1 MASRITAGRSAG
13 VLLIAGLLA
22 PSRIPVTPSAFAQSK
37 AKTQTVT
44 GFIGDTTCGMMHS
57 LRPGKKCTE
66 GEDQGES
73 STCVTREMTSA
84 AKRCTLLCVKQMGAK
99 YALVVGKTVYTLE
112 GKEAELEKLAGE
124 RAKVTGVIQGTTLR
138 VSSVASGKFTEAPD
152 MD

>member
-1 MASRITAGRSAG
+1 METRSERETGGNTMASRITAGRSAG

-22 PSRIPVTPSAFAQSK
+22 LSRIPVTSALAQSK

-44 GFIGDTTCGMMHS
+44 GFVGDTTCGITHIS
-57 LRPGKKCTE
+57 G
-66 GEDQGES
+66 S
-73 STCVTREMTSA
+73 SKT
-84 AKRCTLLCVKQMGAK
+84 CTLRCVKNMGAK

>member
-1 MASRITAGRSAG
+1 MASRITVWRSAG

-22 PSRIPVTPSAFAQSK
+22 PSRIPVTPSALAQSK

-44 GFIGDTTCGMMHS
+44 GFVGDTTCGITHIS
-57 LRPGKKCTE
+57 G
-66 GEDQGES
+66 S
-73 STCVTREMTSA
+73 SKT
-84 AKRCTLLCVKQMGAK
+84 CTLRCVKNMGAK

-124 RAKVTGVIQGTTLR
+124 RAKVTGVIQGTTLK

>member
-22 PSRIPVTPSAFAQSK
+22 PSRIPVTPSALAQSK

-44 GFIGDTTCGMMHS
+44 GFVGDTTCGITHIS
-57 LRPGKKCTE
+57 G
-66 GEDQGES
+66 S
-73 STCVTREMTSA
+73 SKT
-84 AKRCTLLCVKQMGAK
+84 CTLRCVKNMGAK

-124 RAKVTGVIQGTTLR
+124 RAKVTGVIQGTTLK

>member
-1 MASRITAGRSAG
+1 MASWITLRRSAG

-22 PSRIPVTPSAFAQSK
+22 PSRIPVTPSALAQSK

-44 GFIGDTTCGMMHS
+44 GFVGDTTCGITHI
-57 LRPGKKCTE
+57 
-66 GEDQGES
+66 S
-73 STCVTREMTSA
+73 SSSKT
-84 AKRCTLLCVKQMGAK
+84 CTLRCVKNMGAK

>member
-22 PSRIPVTPSAFAQSK
+22 PSWIPVTPSAFAQSK

-44 GFIGDTTCGMMHS
+44 GFIGDTICGITHIS
-57 LRPGKKCTE
+57 G
-66 GEDQGES
+66 S
-73 STCVTREMTSA
+73 SKT
-84 AKRCTLLCVKQMGAK
+84 CTLRCVKNMGAK

-112 GKEAELEKLAGE
+112 GKEADLEKLAGE
-124 RAKVTGVIQGTTLR
+124 RAKVTGVIQGTTLK